1 MWCVCWLVNGPSFF
15 SQVRDQMDMAEEL
28 SNAIAQP
35 MGNALF
41 DDDEL
46 EAELKAL
53 EDEDIDQKLAKL
65 DLPQVP
71 DRQHDKPVV
80 AAVAAP
86 PANAGK
92 SKIDLE
98 LAELE
103 AEMGM

>member
-1 MWCVCWLVNGPSFF
+1 
-15 SQVRDQMDMAEEL
+15 MDMAEEL

-35 MGNALF
+35 MGSTLF

-71 DRQHDKPVV
+71 DRAHDKPVV

-86 PANAGK
+86 APAGK